1 MAISKFRKG
10 QWRLYGSRKPILQ
23 ILEPAM
29 PGSLDNKTWLG
40 FGVKAGSTVTVYKD
54 GTSAGTATANSKG
67 EWSFTFT
74 TAPAGGSIITWAGII
89 GAKSSV
95 VPRLPVALGTLT
107 LSASTFVE
115 TAAAGTVIGNI
126 VGKTPGSVLSISPN
140 DGRVTF
146 NADQSALVV
155 GISASA
161 PGSVNYTI
169 TESNVLGTNSP
180 KSSVIAITTTVALQ
194 ALNARFVA
202 EGDSIT
208 AGSNGPTWLW
218 QFINKTRGRFFLPFG
233 FNKATGGETAA
244 AMALQTAS
252 VVALSPMLVSLL
264 AGTNDLTGSADTPA
278 VIYNN
283 LKTCW
288 KAYIDGGAKH
298 VIAIKVLPRSDATW
312 NALSAARKAD
322 RVTLN
327 NLIGNFFTDP
337 DLAAYKYKI
346 HVVDM
351 ESVIV
356 PATDMG
362 DQLHPNWLGAIKLGD
377 GIAAVANTLMQQTST
392 LNDLYL
398 DASNLLVGV
407 SRNPALTGT
416 TGTKSGTTAPTGEV
430 ADTWTLTENGAMTIV
445 ASKTTLNGAAAQK
458 IVVSGTSNAAGRLVN
473 FQNTAAYSGIAG
485 DQVEACI
492 DFTLAAGHAGL
503 RALSLSCD
511 TALSP
516 SSTASVV
523 MDGAGALSGTLRTP
537 ITAPLAGT
545 DASTSFQAY
554 LTFAAGAVAADV
566 TFGRPYVRKVPA
578 GQ

>member
-1 MAISKFRKG
+1 MASPKFRKG
-10 QWRLYGSRKPILQ
+10 QWRSAGSRKPILQ
-23 ILEPAM
+23 VLEPAM
-29 PGSLDNKTWLG
+29 PGSLDNKTWVG
-40 FGVKAGSTVTVYKD
+40 FGVKPGSTVTVYKD
-54 GTSAGTATANSKG
+54 GTSAGTATADSSGN
-67 EWSFTFT
+67 WSYAFAS
-74 TAPAGGSIITWAGII
+74 APAGGAVITWAGVVDS
-89 GAKSSV
+89 KVSV
-95 VPRLPVALGTLT
+95 VPRTPVALGSLT
-107 LSASTFVE
+107 LSASTFAE
-115 TAAAGTVIGNI
+115 TAAPGTVIGNI
-126 VGKTPGSVLSISPN
+126 VGKTSGSILTISPS

-155 GISASA
+155 GISASE
-161 PGSVNYTI
+161 PGTVNYTI
-169 TESNVLGTNSP
+169 SETNALGTNSP
-180 KSSVIAITTTVALQ
+180 KSSVVAVTTTVALQ

-218 QFINKTRGRFFLPFG
+218 QFINKTRGRFFLPYG
-233 FNKATGGETAA
+233 YNKATGGETAA
-244 AMALQTAS
+244 AMAGQTAT
-252 VVALSPMLVSLL
+252 VVGLSPMLVSLL

-322 RVTLN
+322 RIALN
-327 NLIGNFFTDP
+327 DLIGSFATDP
-337 DLAAYKYKI
+337 DLAAYKSKI
-346 HVVDM
+346 HVVDL
-351 ESVIV
+351 ESTIV

-362 DQLHPNWLGAIKLGD
+362 DFLHPNWLGAIKLGD
-377 GIAAVANTLMQQTST
+377 GIAAVANTLMQQTAT

-407 SRNPALTGT
+407 GRNPALTGT

-430 ADTWTLTENGAMTIV
+430 ADSWTLTENGAMTIV
-445 ASKTTLNGAAAQK
+445 ASKTTQNGAAAQK

-473 FQNTAAYSGIAG
+473 FQNTAAYSGAAG

-492 DFTLAAGHAGL
+492 DFTLAAGHTGL

-516 SSTASVV
+516 SSTAAVV

-537 ITAPLAGT
+537 INTPLAGT
-545 DASTSFQAY
+545 DTSTSFQAY